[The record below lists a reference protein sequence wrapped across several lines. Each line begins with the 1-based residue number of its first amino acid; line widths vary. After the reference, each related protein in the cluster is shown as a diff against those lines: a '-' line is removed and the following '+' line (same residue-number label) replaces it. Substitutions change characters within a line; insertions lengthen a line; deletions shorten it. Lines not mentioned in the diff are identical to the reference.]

1 MLQGVGESHT
11 VGVSRTIRR
20 LLRTVK
26 SGVEQEGKLG
36 VEEYFYAHTIAGQPP
51 EKWQF
56 LEVHLREVAKLAA
69 EFASVYDAADWA
81 YCAGLWHDVGK
92 YQREFQERLRG
103 SRVSVEHSGAGA
115 ALAHMRDKSNGLAL
129 AFAIAGHHAGL
140 ANPIES
146 GPGFPSPLEKR
157 LQENKKVLQDL
168 LPTIPTEIQN
178 CPFPVLPPR
187 LRPGPG
193 FKQSEEEMKR
203 TTELWV
209 RFVFSALVDAD
220 RLNTEAFVEPS
231 RPLLRSGFSA
241 IKDLRKALDTFVG
254 KKSRGKNKGSVAVKA
269 ARMSVLRQCR
279 EAAKCEPGLFSL
291 TAPTGSGKTLSSM
304 SFALRHAERWGHRRI
319 IVVIP
324 YTSIIEQN
332 AKEYGDAL
340 GDHNVVEHH
349 SNLDPEQQKREK
361 GEELTARLGLA
372 AENWDAPVIVT
383 TTVQFFES
391 LFSNNPSRC
400 RKLHN
405 IADSV
410 IILDEVQT
418 LPPRF
423 LLSITDVLSELA
435 LHYRCSAVLSTATP
449 PALARR
455 ENFPQGL
462 QNVRPIVR
470 DSDVLNAQLQR
481 VEYSW
486 PNMDSAPMD
495 WPSLA
500 SEMSEHSQLLAI
512 VHRRLDARLL
522 AQELMKIV
530 PCDSVFHLSALM
542 CPLHRSDV
550 LARIKERL
558 AERTQCCLISTQL
571 IEAGVDVDFRVVY
584 RCLGGVDSIVQAGGR
599 CNREGRLE
607 RGTVF
612 VFRAPTSPPPGTP
625 RRALQVTESLLRE
638 YSGQLNLTATETFD
652 KYFRMLYAAED
663 LDAEKIQVQRQGFNF
678 ASVGRDFK
686 LIEDGYSVPIIVP
699 YGESLDR
706 LVGIRRNGPTR
717 ETLRGIQRF
726 IVNIY
731 RDAFSHLRQAGA
743 LEEVSENVFA
753 LAGPFHRQYDPVY
766 GLLIDEKLTADPE
779 ALIC

>member
-1 MLQGVGESHT
+1 M
-11 VGVSRTIRR
+11 
-20 LLRTVK
+20 
-26 SGVEQEGKLG
+26 G
-36 VEEYFYAHTIAGQPP
+36 VEEYFYAHTIADQPP
-51 EKWQF
+51 KKWQF

-69 EFASVYDAADWA
+69 EFASAYDAADWA

-92 YQREFQERLRG
+92 YQREFQQRLRG
-103 SRVSVEHSGAGA
+103 SGLPVEHSGVGA

-129 AFAIAGHHAGL
+129 ALTIAGHHAGL

-146 GPGFPSPLEKR
+146 GPGFPSPLMKR
-157 LQENKKVLQDL
+157 LQQNNKVLQGL
-168 LPTIPTEIQN
+168 LPIIPSEIQN
-178 CPFPVLPPR
+178 HPVPVLPQR
-187 LRPGPG
+187 LRLDPR
-193 FKQSEEEMKR
+193 FDQSTEEMKR
-203 TTELWV
+203 TTELWI

-231 RPLLRSGFSA
+231 RSFLRGKFSA
-241 IKDLRKALDTFVG
+241 IKELREALDTFVER
-254 KKSRGKNKGSVAVKA
+254 KSDAKQNKGSAAVNA
-269 ARMSVLRQCR
+269 ARISVLRQCR

-304 SFALRHAERWGHRRI
+304 SFALRHAERWGLRRI

-361 GEELTARLGLA
+361 GEEFTARLDLA

-418 LPPRF
+418 LPPGF
-423 LLSITDVLSELA
+423 LLSITDILGELS
-435 LHYRCSAVLSTATP
+435 LHYGCSVVLSTATP
-449 PALARR
+449 PALAGR
-455 ENFPQGL
+455 ESFPQGL
-462 QNVRPIVR
+462 RNVRPIVA
-470 DSDVLNAQLQR
+470 DSDALNAQLQR

-486 PNMDSAPMD
+486 PDIDSTPRN

-500 SEMSEHSQLLAI
+500 SEMSEHSQVLTI
-512 VHRRLDARLL
+512 VHRRQDARLL
-522 AQELMKIV
+522 AQELVKIV
-530 PCDSVFHLSALM
+530 SYDSVFHLSALM

-550 LARIKERL
+550 LAQIKARL
-558 AERTQCCLISTQL
+558 AEGTQCRLISTQL
-571 IEAGVDVDFRVVY
+571 IEAGVDVDLRVVY

-599 CNREGRLE
+599 CNREGRFE
-607 RGTVF
+607 SGTVF

-638 YSGQLNLTATETFD
+638 YSGQLNLMAIETFD

-663 LDAEKIQVQRQGFNF
+663 LDIHKIQAQRQGFNF

-686 LIEDGYSVPIIVP
+686 LIEDGYSVPIVVP

-706 LVGIRRNGPTR
+706 LVSIRRNGPTR
-717 ETLRGIQRF
+717 ESLRGIQRF

-743 LEEVSENVFA
+743 VEEVSENVFT

>member
-1 MLQGVGESHT
+1 M
-11 VGVSRTIRR
+11 
-20 LLRTVK
+20 
-26 SGVEQEGKLG
+26 G
-36 VEEYFYAHTIAGQPP
+36 VEEYFYAHTVAGQPP

-56 LEVHLREVAKLAA
+56 LEVHLREVAELAA
-69 EFASVYDAADWA
+69 EFASAYDAAEWA

-103 SRVSVEHSGAGA
+103 SGLSVEHSGAGA
-115 ALAHMRDKSNGLAL
+115 ALAHMRDKLNGLIL

-140 ANPIES
+140 ANPIENDA
-146 GPGFPSPLEKR
+146 GFPSPLEKR
-157 LQENKKVLQDL
+157 LEQNRKVLQKL
-168 LPTIPTEIQN
+168 LSTIPSEIQN
-178 CPFPVLPPR
+178 RPFPILPPR
-187 LRPGPG
+187 LRPDPG
-193 FKQSEEEMKR
+193 FKQSPEEMKR

-231 RPLLRSGFSA
+231 RPLLRGRFSA
-241 IKDLRKALDTFVG
+241 IKDLRKALDTFVQ
-254 KKSRGKNKGSVAVKA
+254 KKTHAKNKGSVAVNA
-269 ARMSVLRQCR
+269 ARMLVLQQCR
-279 EAAKCEPGLFSL
+279 EAAKCERGLFSL

-332 AKEYGDAL
+332 AKEYADAL
-340 GDHNVVEHH
+340 GDQNVVEHH

-361 GEELTARLGLA
+361 GEELTARLELA
-372 AENWDAPVIVT
+372 AENWDAPVVVT

-418 LPPRF
+418 LPPGF
-423 LLSITDVLSELA
+423 LLSITDILTELS
-435 LHYRCSAVLSTATP
+435 LHYGCSVVLSTATP
-449 PALARR
+449 PALAGR
-455 ENFPQGL
+455 ESFPQGL
-462 QNVRPIVR
+462 RNVRPIVR
-470 DSDVLNAQLQR
+470 NSDVLSAQLQR

-486 PNMDSAPMD
+486 PNLDSPPKS

-500 SEMSEHSQLLAI
+500 NEMSDHSQFLAI
-512 VHRRLDARLL
+512 VHRRQDARLL
-522 AQELMKIV
+522 AWELIKIV
-530 PCDSVFHLSALM
+530 PHDSVFHLSALM
-542 CPLHRSDV
+542 CPQHRSDV
-550 LARIKERL
+550 LVRIKERL
-558 AERTQCCLISTQL
+558 AKGIQCRLISTQL
-571 IEAGVDVDFRVVY
+571 VEAGVDVDFPVVY

-599 CNREGRLE
+599 CNREGRHE

-612 VFRAPTSPPPGTP
+612 VFRALTSPPPGTP
-625 RRALQVTESLLRE
+625 RRALHVTESLLRE

-663 LDAEKIQVQRQGFNF
+663 LDTKRIQVQRQGFNF
-678 ASVGRDFK
+678 ASVARDFR
-686 LIEDGYSVPIIVP
+686 LIEDGYSVPIVVP

-706 LVGIRRNGPTR
+706 LASIRRNGPTR

-726 IVNIY
+726 VVNIY
-731 RDAFSHLRQAGA
+731 RDALSHLRQAGA
-743 LEEVSENVFA
+743 VEEVSEELFT
-753 LAGPFHRQYDPVY
+753 LAGPFHKQYDPVY

>member
-1 MLQGVGESHT
+1 M
-11 VGVSRTIRR
+11 
-20 LLRTVK
+20 
-26 SGVEQEGKLG
+26 QEGKLG

-69 EFASVYDAADWA
+69 EFASAYDAADWA

-92 YQREFQERLRG
+92 YQREFQQRLRG
-103 SRVSVEHSGAGA
+103 SGLSVEHSGAGA

-146 GPGFPSPLEKR
+146 GPGFPSPLMKR
-157 LQENKKVLQDL
+157 LQQNNKVLQGL
-168 LPTIPTEIQN
+168 LPIIPSEIQN
-178 CPFPVLPPR
+178 HPLPVLPQR
-187 LRPGPG
+187 LRPDPR
-193 FKQSEEEMKR
+193 FDQSTEEMKR

-231 RPLLRSGFSA
+231 RPFLRGKFSA
-241 IKDLRKALDTFVG
+241 IKELREALDTFVER
-254 KKSRGKNKGSVAVKA
+254 KSDAKQNKGSVAVNA
-269 ARMSVLRQCR
+269 TRISVLRQCR

-304 SFALRHAERWGHRRI
+304 SFALRHAERWGLRRI

-361 GEELTARLGLA
+361 GEEFTARLDLA

-418 LPPRF
+418 LPPGF
-423 LLSITDVLSELA
+423 LLSITDILSELS
-435 LHYRCSAVLSTATP
+435 LHYRCSVVLSTATP
-449 PALARR
+449 PALAGR
-455 ENFPQGL
+455 ESFPQGL
-462 QNVRPIVR
+462 RNVRPIVA
-470 DSDVLNAQLQR
+470 DSDALNAQLQR

-486 PNMDSAPMD
+486 PDMDSAPRN

-500 SEMSEHSQLLAI
+500 SEMSEHSQFLAI
-512 VHRRLDARLL
+512 VHRRQDARLL

-530 PCDSVFHLSALM
+530 PYDSVFHLSALM

-550 LARIKERL
+550 LAQIKARL
-558 AERTQCCLISTQL
+558 AEGTQCRLISTQL

-607 RGTVF
+607 SGTVF

-638 YSGQLNLTATETFD
+638 YSGQLNLMATETFD

-663 LDAEKIQVQRQGFNF
+663 LDIQKIQVQRQGFNF

-686 LIEDGYSVPIIVP
+686 LIEDGYSVPIVVP

-706 LVGIRRNGPTR
+706 LVSIRRNGPTR

-731 RDAFSHLRQAGA
+731 RDAFSRLRQAGA
-743 LEEVSENVFA
+743 VEEVSENVFA

>member
-1 MLQGVGESHT
+1 M
-11 VGVSRTIRR
+11 
-20 LLRTVK
+20 
-26 SGVEQEGKLG
+26 GVEG
-36 VEEYFYAHTIAGQPP
+36 YFYAHTVNGQPP
-51 EKWQF
+51 ERWQL
-56 LEVHLREVAKLAA
+56 LEDHLRGVAELAA
-69 EFASVYDAADWA
+69 DFASAYDAADWA

-103 SRVSVEHSGAGA
+103 SGLSVEHSGAGA

-140 ANPIES
+140 ANPIGS
-146 GPGFPSPLEKR
+146 GPGFPSPLVKR
-157 LQENKKVLQDL
+157 LQQNNNVLQGL
-168 LPTIPTEIQN
+168 LPIIPFEIQN
-178 CPFPVLPPR
+178 HPVPVLPQR
-187 LRPGPG
+187 LRPDPR
-193 FKQSEEEMKR
+193 FDQNTEEMKR

-220 RLNTEAFVEPS
+220 RLNTEAFVEPT
-231 RPLLRSGFSA
+231 RPFLRGKFSA
-241 IKDLRKALDTFVG
+241 IKELREALDTFVER
-254 KKSRGKNKGSVAVKA
+254 KSDVKQNKGSVAVNA
-269 ARMSVLRQCR
+269 ARISVLRQCR
-279 EAAKCEPGLFSL
+279 EAAKRERGLFSL

-304 SFALRHAERWGHRRI
+304 SFALRHAERWGLRRI

-332 AKEYGDAL
+332 AKEYADAL

-361 GEELTARLGLA
+361 GEEFTARLDLA

-418 LPPRF
+418 LPPGF
-423 LLSITDVLSELA
+423 LLSITDILSELS
-435 LHYRCSAVLSTATP
+435 LHYSCSVVLSTATP
-449 PALARR
+449 PALTQR
-455 ENFPQGL
+455 ESFPQGL
-462 QNVRPIVR
+462 RNVRPIVA
-470 DSDVLNAQLQR
+470 DSDELNAQLQR
-481 VEYSW
+481 VKYSW
-486 PNMDSAPMD
+486 PDMDSAPRN

-500 SEMSEHSQLLAI
+500 SEMSEHSQFLTI
-512 VHRRLDARLL
+512 VHRRQDARFL

-550 LARIKERL
+550 LAQIKVRL
-558 AERTQCCLISTQL
+558 AEGTQCRLISTQL

-607 RGTVF
+607 SGTVF

-638 YSGQLNLTATETFD
+638 YSGQLNLMATETFD

-663 LDAEKIQVQRQGFNF
+663 LDTHKIQEQRQGFNF

-686 LIEDGYSVPIIVP
+686 LIEDGYSVPIVVP

-706 LVGIRRNGPTR
+706 LVSIRHNGPSR

-743 LEEVSENVFA
+743 VEEVSENLFA

>member
-1 MLQGVGESHT
+1 L
-11 VGVSRTIRR
+11 IRPF
-20 LLRTVK
+20 TND
-26 SGVEQEGKLG
+26 VEQEGKLD
-36 VEEYFYAHTIAGQPP
+36 VEECFYAHTIAGQPP

-56 LEVHLREVAKLAA
+56 LDVHLREVAELAA
-69 EFASVYDAADWA
+69 EFASAYEAADWA

-103 SRVSVEHSGAGA
+103 SGLSVEHSGVGA
-115 ALAHMRDKSNGLAL
+115 ALAHMRDKANGLIL

-140 ANPIES
+140 ANPVES
-146 GPGFPSPLEKR
+146 DAGFPSPLEKR
-157 LQENKKVLQDL
+157 LQQNKNVLQKL
-168 LPTIPTEIQN
+168 LPTIPSEIQN
-178 CPFPVLPPR
+178 RPFPVLPPR
-187 LRPGPG
+187 LRPDPG
-193 FKQSEEEMKR
+193 FKQSMEEMKR

-231 RPLLRSGFSA
+231 RPLLRSRFPA
-241 IKDLRKALDTFVG
+241 IKDLRKALDTFVA
-254 KKSRGKNKGSVAVKA
+254 KKSHAKNNGSVAVNT

-332 AKEYGDAL
+332 AKEYGEAL
-340 GDHNVVEHH
+340 GDHTVVEHH

-361 GEELTARLGLA
+361 GEELTARMELA
-372 AENWDAPVIVT
+372 VENWDAPVIVT

-418 LPPRF
+418 LPPGF

-435 LHYRCSAVLSTATP
+435 LHYGCSVVLSTATP

-455 ENFPQGL
+455 ETFPQGL
-462 QNVRPIVR
+462 RNVRPIVR
-470 DSDVLNAQLQR
+470 DFDALNTRLRR

-486 PNMDSAPMD
+486 PNMDSAPRD

-500 SEMSEHSQLLAI
+500 SEMSEHSQFLAI
-512 VHRRLDARLL
+512 VHRRRDARLL
-522 AQELMKIV
+522 AQEVMKIV
-530 PCDSVFHLSALM
+530 PCGSVFHLSALM
-542 CPLHRSDV
+542 CPMHRSDV
-550 LARIKERL
+550 LARVKETL
-558 AERTQCCLISTQL
+558 AEGTECHLISTQL
-571 IEAGVDVDFRVVY
+571 IEAGVDVDFPVVY

-607 RGTVF
+607 SGTVF

-638 YSGQLNLTATETFD
+638 YSGQLSLAATETFD

-663 LDAEKIQVQRQGFNF
+663 LDAQKIQVQRQGFNF

-686 LIEDGYSVPIIVP
+686 LIEDGYSVPIVVP

-706 LVGIRRNGPTR
+706 LVSIRRNGPTR
-717 ETLRGIQRF
+717 EALRGIQRF

-731 RDAFSHLRQAGA
+731 RDAFSSLREAGA
-743 LEEVSENVFA
+743 VDEVSENLFT
-753 LAGPFHRQYDPVY
+753 LSGPFHRQYDPVY
-766 GLLIDEKLTADPE
+766 GMLIDEKLTADPE

>member
-1 MLQGVGESHT
+1 M
-11 VGVSRTIRR
+11 
-20 LLRTVK
+20 
-26 SGVEQEGKLG
+26 
-36 VEEYFYAHTIAGQPP
+36 
-51 EKWQF
+51 
-56 LEVHLREVAKLAA
+56 AA
-69 EFASVYDAADWA
+69 EFASAYDAADWA
-81 YCAGLWHDVGK
+81 YCAGLWHDIGK
-92 YQREFQERLRG
+92 YQTEFQERLRG
-103 SRVSVEHSGAGA
+103 SNVSVEHSGAGA
-115 ALAHMRDKSNGLAL
+115 ALAHLRDKANGLIL

-146 GPGFPSPLEKR
+146 DAGFPSPLEKR
-157 LQENKKVLQDL
+157 LQQNKKVLQEL
-168 LPTIPTEIQN
+168 LPTIPSEIQN
-178 CPFPVLPPR
+178 HPVPVLPPR
-187 LRPGPG
+187 LRPDP
-193 FKQSEEEMKR
+193 KVNQSADEMKR

-231 RPLLRSGFSA
+231 RPFLRGKFSA
-241 IKDLRKALDTFVG
+241 INELREALDTFVER
-254 KKSRGKNKGSVAVKA
+254 KSDVKQNKGSVAVSA
-269 ARMSVLRQCR
+269 ARISVLRQCR

-304 SFALRHAERWGHRRI
+304 SFALRHAERWGLRRI

-332 AKEYGDAL
+332 AKEYGEAL

-361 GEELTARLGLA
+361 GEEFAARVDLA

-391 LFSNNPSRC
+391 LLSNNPSRC

-418 LPPRF
+418 LPPAF
-423 LLSITDVLSELA
+423 LLSITDILSELS
-435 LHYRCSAVLSTATP
+435 LHYGCSIVLSTATP

-455 ENFPQGL
+455 ESFPQGL
-462 QNVRPIVR
+462 RNVRPIVG
-470 DSDVLNAQLQR
+470 DSDALNAQLQR

-486 PNMDSAPMD
+486 PDIDSAPRN

-500 SEMSEHSQLLAI
+500 SEMSEHSQFLAI
-512 VHRRLDARLL
+512 VHRRHDARLL

-530 PCDSVFHLSALM
+530 PHDSVFHLSALM

-550 LARIKERL
+550 LAQIKARL
-558 AERTQCCLISTQL
+558 AEGTQCRLISTQL
-571 IEAGVDVDFRVVY
+571 IEAGVDVDFGVVY

-607 RGTVF
+607 SGTVF
-612 VFRAPTSPPPGTP
+612 VFRAPTCPPPGTP

-638 YSGQLNLTATETFD
+638 YSGQLNLMATETFD

-663 LDAEKIQVQRQGFNF
+663 LDVQKIQAQRQGFNF
-678 ASVGRDFK
+678 ATVGRDFK
-686 LIEDGYSVPIIVP
+686 LIEDGYSVPIVVP

-706 LVGIRRNGPTR
+706 LVSIRRNGPTR

-731 RDAFSHLRQAGA
+731 RDAFAQMKQAGA
-743 LEEVSENVFA
+743 VEEVSENLFA
-753 LAGPFHRQYDPVY
+753 VAGSFHRQYDPVY
-766 GLLIDEKLTADPE
+766 GLLIDEKLTPNPE

>member
-1 MLQGVGESHT
+1 M
-11 VGVSRTIRR
+11 
-20 LLRTVK
+20 
-26 SGVEQEGKLG
+26 GVEK
-36 VEEYFYAHTIAGQPP
+36 YFYAHTIAGQPS

-69 EFASVYDAADWA
+69 EFASTYGAADWA

-92 YQREFQERLRG
+92 YQREFQDRLRG
-103 SRVSVEHSGAGA
+103 SGLSVEHSGAGA
-115 ALAHMRDKSNGLAL
+115 ALAHMRDESNGLAL

-146 GPGFPSPLEKR
+146 GPGFPSPLMKR
-157 LQENKKVLQDL
+157 LQQNNKVLQGL
-168 LPTIPTEIQN
+168 LPIIPSEIQN
-178 CPFPVLPPR
+178 HAVPVLPQR
-187 LRPGPG
+187 LRPAPR
-193 FKQSEEEMKR
+193 FDQSTEEMKR

-231 RPLLRSGFSA
+231 RPFLRGKFSA
-241 IKDLRKALDTFVG
+241 IKELSEALDTFVER
-254 KKSRGKNKGSVAVKA
+254 KSDVKQNKGSVAVNA
-269 ARMSVLRQCR
+269 ARISVLRQCR

-304 SFALRHAERWGHRRI
+304 SFALRHAERWGLRRI

-340 GDHNVVEHH
+340 GDHNIVEHH

-361 GEELTARLGLA
+361 GEEFTARLDLA

-418 LPPRF
+418 LPPGF
-423 LLSITDVLSELA
+423 LLSITDILSELS
-435 LHYRCSAVLSTATP
+435 LHYGCSVVLSTATP

-455 ENFPQGL
+455 ESFPQGL
-462 QNVRPIVR
+462 RNVRPIVA
-470 DSDVLNAQLQR
+470 DSDALNAHLRR

-486 PNMDSAPMD
+486 PDMDSAPRS

-500 SEMSEHSQLLAI
+500 SEMSEHSQFLAI
-512 VHRRLDARLL
+512 VHRRHDARLL

-530 PCDSVFHLSALM
+530 PYDSVFHLSALM

-550 LARIKERL
+550 LARIKARL
-558 AERTQCCLISTQL
+558 AEGTECRLISTQL
-571 IEAGVDVDFRVVY
+571 IEAGVDVDFPVVY

-607 RGTVF
+607 SGTVF

-638 YSGQLNLTATETFD
+638 YSGQLNLMATETFD

-663 LDAEKIQVQRQGFNF
+663 LDIQKIQAQRQGFNF

-686 LIEDGYSVPIIVP
+686 LIEDGYSVPIVVP

-706 LVGIRRNGPTR
+706 LVSIRRNGPTR
-717 ETLRGIQRF
+717 ESLRGVQKF
-726 IVNIY
+726 TVNIY
-731 RDAFSHLRQAGA
+731 RDAFSNLRQAGA
-743 LEEVSENVFA
+743 VEEISENLFT
-753 LAGPFHRQYDPVY
+753 LAVPFHRQYDPVY
-766 GLLIDEKLTADPE
+766 GLMIDEKLTADPE
-779 ALIC
+779 ALIH

>member
-1 MLQGVGESHT
+1 MGL
-11 VGVSRTIRR
+11 
-20 LLRTVK
+20 
-26 SGVEQEGKLG
+26 
-36 VEEYFYAHTIAGQPP
+36 EEYFYAHTIAGQPP

-69 EFASVYDAADWA
+69 EFASVYEAADWA

-103 SRVSVEHSGAGA
+103 SGLSVEHSGAGA

-146 GPGFPSPLEKR
+146 GPGFPSPLMKR
-157 LQENKKVLQDL
+157 LQQNDKVLQGL
-168 LPTIPTEIQN
+168 LPIIPSEIQN
-178 CPFPVLPPR
+178 HSVPVLPQR
-187 LRPGPG
+187 LRPEPG
-193 FKQSEEEMKR
+193 FTQNAEEMKR

-231 RPLLRSGFSA
+231 RPFLRGKFSA
-241 IKDLRKALDTFVG
+241 IKELREALDTFVER
-254 KKSRGKNKGSVAVKA
+254 KSDVKQNKGSVAVNA
-269 ARMSVLRQCR
+269 ARISVLRQCR

-304 SFALRHAERWGHRRI
+304 SFALRHAERWGLRRI

-361 GEELTARLGLA
+361 GEEFTALLDLA

-418 LPPRF
+418 LPPGF
-423 LLSITDVLSELA
+423 LLSITDILSELS
-435 LHYRCSAVLSTATP
+435 LHYGCSVVLSTATP

-455 ENFPQGL
+455 ESFPQGL
-462 QNVRPIVR
+462 RNVRPIVA
-470 DSDVLNAQLQR
+470 DSDALNAQLQR

-486 PNMDSAPMD
+486 PDMDSAPRN

-500 SEMSEHSQLLAI
+500 SEMSEHSQFLAV
-512 VHRRLDARLL
+512 VHRRQDARLL

-558 AERTQCCLISTQL
+558 AEGTQCRLISTQL

-584 RCLGGVDSIVQAGGR
+584 RCLGGLDSIVQAGGR

-607 RGTVF
+607 SGTVF

-638 YSGQLNLTATETFD
+638 YSGRLNLTATETFD

-663 LDAEKIQVQRQGFNF
+663 LDAQGIQVQRQGFNF

-686 LIEDGYSVPIIVP
+686 LIEDGYSVPIVVP

-706 LVGIRRNGPTR
+706 LASIRRNGPTR

-726 IVNIY
+726 IANIY
-731 RDAFSHLRQAGA
+731 RDAFAHLRQAGA
-743 LEEVSENVFA
+743 VEEVSENLFA

-766 GLLIDEKLTADPE
+766 GLLVDEKLTPDPE